1 MKENK
6 DLLKEVILLM
16 AIFINKKIGVAIF
29 ILVLIIGIIA
39 KESSIDY
46 YAILSLY
53 FIFLFIFAMLARKD
67 MIESD
72 LQEYEFYLITGI
84 KNKYIANRLNKFVKF
99 YDIEN
104 NKLY

>member
-6 DLLKEVILLM
+6 DILKEVILLM

-29 ILVLIIGIIA
+29 ILVLIVGIIV
-39 KESSIDY
+39 KESSINY
-46 YAILSLY
+46 YAIFSLY
-53 FIFLFIFAMLARKD
+53 FIFLFIFSMSARKH
-67 MIESD
+67 MLESD
-72 LQEYEFYLITGI
+72 IQEYELYLITGI
-84 KNKYIANRLNKFVKF
+84 KNIYIANRLNDFVKF